1 MKTTK
6 EVINSVVWR
15 ACDTFRG
22 TMDSSQYKDYVLSM
36 LFVKY
41 LSDFYKEKIKNLNEK
56 YQGNRERIERAI
68 KREKFILDESC
79 TFEYLLKHKEA
90 PNIGEIINKALE
102 KIEEDNSEKLE
113 GRAYRYRGYK
123 KED

>member
-90 PNIGEIINKALE
+90 PNLGEIINKALE